1 MATLLI
7 VVALVI
13 VSVLVFYVVFQAM
26 GGRFG
31 VEPLPSPDIE
41 LGLRAAITQEKAR
54 LTQLQSWY
62 EQTERLYHQRVL
74 VRRCLGD
81 PLDEHNQRALWSN
94 VERARQAIER
104 HRRRLEA
111 LRREAE
117 QHGIALD
124 EVV

>member
-7 VVALVI
+7 VMALAI
-13 VSVLVFYVVFQAM
+13 VSVLVFYVIFQAM
-26 GGRFG
+26 GGTFG
-31 VEPLPSPDIE
+31 GEQLPSPDIE
-41 LGLRAAITQEKAR
+41 LGLKAAIAQEKAR

-74 VRRCLGD
+74 VRDCLSD

-104 HRRRLEA
+104 HRRRLET
-111 LRREAE
+111 LRQEAA

-124 EVV
+124 EGD